1 MTQILSTVFRHLAV
15 SVFVMLLTLSVSTGK
30 FPPPIGET
38 FRALKGLHRVV
49 NMGESATRIAEARK
63 SQEKALDEIDK
74 EGRTSSD
81 RSPASVEAESS
92 GKAVDKIKS
101 LEYEVAL
108 LKSKLNRAQWEAQE
122 AKAKLAARNP
132 ASAASAGSADATN
145 KGPSDIAHELGER

>member
-15 SVFVMLLTLSVSTGK
+15 SVFIMLLTLSVSTGK

-38 FRALKGLHRVV
+38 FRALKGLHGVV
-49 NMGESATRIAEARK
+49 NMGEAATRIAEARK
-63 SQEKALDEIDK
+63 SQEKALDEIDH
-74 EGRTSSD
+74 EGKPSSD
-81 RSPASVEAESS
+81 RSPASVEAEVP
-92 GKAVDKIKS
+92 GKAADKIKS

-132 ASAASAGSADATN
+132 ASAGSTDATN